1 MNYGDTPV
9 DVDDPA
15 VLARIISLW
24 NEGES
29 VQRIAFI
36 IDSTYWRVYARIRR
50 SNLRRY
56 FQLDATVKSDIAKA
70 MKSDPACV
78 KNQKP
83 RHHRHPG
90 RDQGNH

>member
-1 MNYGDTPV
+1 MVKHTV

-15 VLARIISLW
+15 VLKRIISLW

-36 IDSTYWRVYARIRR
+36 IDSTYWRVYSQVRR

-56 FQLDATVKSDIAKA
+56 FQLDPTVKSDIAKA
-70 MKSDPACV
+70 IKSDPACV
-78 KNQKP
+78 KNQIANEIGV
-83 RHHRHPG
+83 HRSTIS
-90 RDQGNH
+90 RIRT